1 MRNLFTTVKAVVTT
15 RQAAEYYGL
24 KVSRNGMTCCPFH
37 DDRHPSMKV
46 DERFYCFGCH
56 ETGDVID
63 FTARIFG
70 LTAYEAAQ
78 KLACDFHIDPN
89 TPAPAAAS
97 PLRRQQA
104 RQRDVEAHCIR
115 VLVDYEYLLKRQ
127 KEQFAPSI
135 TDESWD
141 ERFMN
146 ACDALPLVGYHLDC
160 LYSPDPELRKETAE
174 DLTRDGTI
182 QRMEDELRL
191 EKNEVRQRRT
201 SDSDCLQSPSEASER
216 RSRLMAGKEVS
227 GHGTDPARAA

>member
-1 MRNLFTTVKAVVTT
+1 MRNLFTTVKSAVTT

-46 DERFYCFGCH
+46 DERYYCFGCH

-63 FTARIFG
+63 FTARLFG

-89 TPAPAAAS
+89 NPAPAAAS
-97 PLRRQQA
+97 PLRRQLA

-115 VLVDYEYLLKRQ
+115 VLVDYECLLKQQ

-141 ERFMN
+141 GRYMK

-160 LYSPDPELRKETAE
+160 LYSPDPDTRREAAE
-174 DLTRDGTI
+174 ELTRDGTI
-182 QRMEDELRL
+182 ARMEDELRQGT
-191 EKNEVRQRRT
+191 KEVRQRRT

>member
-1 MRNLFTTVKAVVTT
+1 MRNLFTTVKAAVTT

-46 DERFYCFGCH
+46 DERYYCFGCH

-63 FTARIFG
+63 FTARLFG

-89 TPAPAAAS
+89 TPAPAAVS
-97 PLRRQQA
+97 PLRRQLA
-104 RQRDVEAHCIR
+104 RQRNVEAHCIR
-115 VLVDYEYLLKRQ
+115 VLVDYERLLKNQ

-141 ERFMN
+141 ERFMK
-146 ACDALPLVGYHLDC
+146 ACDALPVVGYHLDC
-160 LYSPDPELRKETAE
+160 LYSPDPDMRKETVE

-182 QRMEDELRL
+182 RRMEDELRL
-191 EKNEVRQRRT
+191 AK
-201 SDSDCLQSPSEASER
+201 
-216 RSRLMAGKEVS
+216 KEVTS
-227 GHGTDPARAA
+227 HGEDPAHDPARAA

>member
-1 MRNLFTTVKAVVTT
+1 MRNLFTTVKAAVTT

-46 DERFYCFGCH
+46 DERYYCFGCH

-63 FTARIFG
+63 FTARLFG

-89 TPAPAAAS
+89 TPAPAAVSS
-97 PLRRQQA
+97 PRRQW
-104 RQRDVEAHCIR
+104 DIEAHCIR
-115 VLVDYEYLLKRQ
+115 VLMEYECLLKRQ

-135 TDESWD
+135 TDETWD
-141 ERFMN
+141 ERFIK

-182 QRMEDELRL
+182 RRMEDELRQ
-191 EKNEVRQRRT
+191 ETR
-201 SDSDCLQSPSEASER
+201 
-216 RSRLMAGKEVS
+216 EVS

>member
-1 MRNLFTTVKAVVTT
+1 MRNLFTTVKAAVTT

-24 KVSRNGMTCCPFH
+24 KVNRNGMTCCPFH

-46 DERFYCFGCH
+46 DERYYCFGCH

-63 FTARIFG
+63 FTARLFG

-89 TPAPAAAS
+89 TPAPAAVS
-97 PLRRQQA
+97 PLRGQLS

-115 VLVDYEYLLKRQ
+115 VLVDYECLLKRQ

-135 TDESWD
+135 TDETWD
-141 ERFMN
+141 ERFIK

-182 QRMEDELRL
+182 RRMEDELRQ
-191 EKNEVRQRRT
+191 ETR
-201 SDSDCLQSPSEASER
+201 
-216 RSRLMAGKEVS
+216 EVS

>member
-1 MRNLFTTVKAVVTT
+1 MRNLFTTVKAAVTT

-46 DERFYCFGCH
+46 DERYYCFGCH

-63 FTARIFG
+63 FTARLFG
-70 LTAYEAAQ
+70 LTAYV
-78 KLACDFHIDPN
+78 
-89 TPAPAAAS
+89 
-97 PLRRQQA
+97 RRQLA
-104 RQRDVEAHCIR
+104 RQQDVEAHCIR
-115 VLVDYEYLLKRQ
+115 VLVDYECLLKRQ

-135 TDESWD
+135 TDETWD
-141 ERFMN
+141 ERFIK

-160 LYSPDPELRKETAE
+160 LYSPDPELRKETVE

-182 QRMEDELRL
+182 RRMEDELRQ
-191 EKNEVRQRRT
+191 ETR
-201 SDSDCLQSPSEASER
+201 
-216 RSRLMAGKEVS
+216 EVS

>member
-1 MRNLFTTVKAVVTT
+1 MRNLFTTVKAAVAT

-46 DERFYCFGCH
+46 DERYYCFGCH

-63 FTARIFG
+63 FTARLFG

-89 TPAPAAAS
+89 TPAPSAAS
-97 PLRRQQA
+97 PLRRQLA

-115 VLVDYEYLLKRQ
+115 VLVDYECLLKRQ
-127 KEQFAPSI
+127 KEQFAPTI
-135 TDESWD
+135 TDETWD
-141 ERFMN
+141 ERFIK
-146 ACDALPLVGYHLDC
+146 ACDTLPLVGYHLGC

-227 GHGTDPARAA
+227 SHGTDPARAA

>member
-1 MRNLFTTVKAVVTT
+1 MRNLFTTVKAAVTT
-15 RQAAEYYGL
+15 RQATEYYGL

-46 DERFYCFGCH
+46 DERYYCFGCH

-63 FTARIFG
+63 FTARLFG

-78 KLACDFHIDPN
+78 KLAHDFHIDPN

-97 PLRRQQA
+97 LTRKQLA
-104 RQRDVEAHCIR
+104 RQRDVEVHCIR
-115 VLVDYEYLLKRQ
+115 VLVDYECLLKRQ
-127 KEQFAPSI
+127 KERFAPSI
-135 TDESWD
+135 TDETWD
-141 ERFMN
+141 ERFIK

-160 LYSPDPELRKETAE
+160 LYSPDPELRKETTD

-182 QRMEDELRL
+182 RRMEDELRQ
-191 EKNEVRQRRT
+191 ETR
-201 SDSDCLQSPSEASER
+201 
-216 RSRLMAGKEVS
+216 EVS